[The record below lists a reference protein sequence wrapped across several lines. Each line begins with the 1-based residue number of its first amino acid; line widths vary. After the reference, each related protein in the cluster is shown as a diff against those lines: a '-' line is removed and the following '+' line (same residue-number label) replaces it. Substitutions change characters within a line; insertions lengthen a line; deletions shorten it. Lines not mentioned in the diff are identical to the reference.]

1 MSLSRSMI
9 TFRHKCISHA
19 TNSYDSYDLQQSR
32 HLDVS
37 ALLFNT
43 ASLTGVVVVVVVAAV
58 VAGPVLAL
66 AVCGIGDGVSG
77 TVTSSK
83 SSCATAL
90 IEKASVAL
98 THSLINFTAPHE

>member
-1 MSLSRSMI
+1 MI
-9 TFRHKCISHA
+9 TFRHKYIFHA

-43 ASLTGVVVVVVVAAV
+43 ASLTGVVVVVI
-58 VAGPVLAL
+58 AGPVLAL

-90 IEKASVAL
+90 IEKASIAL